1 MDMYLFFRSV
11 TNITSEEEKRHQN
24 EEDVFSSQLGTPSS
38 VFSNEMEEMNE
49 SHIPFVN
56 SDACVEDSS
65 SVGVSDLSGSS
76 TQDHRPI
83 FSEFYSL
90 RLKM

>member
-1 MDMYLFFRSV
+1 
-11 TNITSEEEKRHQN
+11 
-24 EEDVFSSQLGTPSS
+24 
-38 VFSNEMEEMNE
+38 MNQ
-49 SHIPFVN
+49 SHKPFVH
-56 SDACVEDSS
+56 SDAYVEDSS

-76 TQDHRPI
+76 TQDHGPI